1 MKTFRLPDL
10 GEGLTEA
17 EIVAWHVG
25 EGDHVVADQP
35 LVSVETQKAV
45 VEIPA
50 PQSGRITRLYGQ
62 AGDILP
68 VGSPL
73 AEFDGHDARDSET
86 VVGELPHENGRPEV
100 VTSAEPKRG
109 APRVKAAPAV
119 RKLADVMGVD
129 LATLTPS
136 GKGGAVTAADVHAAA
151 SEKNTQENDSQ
162 HLRGPRRAMAKA
174 MARAGR
180 DVVRATVT
188 AEADVSNW
196 QPGEDIMVRLV
207 RAMVAGCARSPMLN
221 AWFDGEALSLKQQED
236 VNLGI
241 AMDTLD
247 GLFVPVLHNANRL
260 EQDDIRPAL
269 DDLKRKVSTRS
280 ITPAGMEGASI
291 TLSNFGSLGGMFA
304 ELVVMPPQ
312 VAIIGAG
319 RIQRRSDNEARMP
332 LSLSFDH
339 RAITGGEAMQFL
351 NAVIGSLEAS
361 EGDVP

>member
-50 PQSGRITRLYGQ
+50 PQSGRIARLFGQ
-62 AGDILP
+62 AGDVLP

-73 AEFDGHDARDSET
+73 VEFDGHAAQVSDT
-86 VVGELPHENGRPEV
+86 VVGNLPHENGRLEGV
-100 VTSAEPKRG
+100 AATNSERST
-109 APRVKAAPAV
+109 PRVKAAPAV
-119 RKLADVMGVD
+119 RKLADELGVD
-129 LATLTPS
+129 LAALMPS
-136 GKGGAVTAADVHAAA
+136 GKGGMVTVADVHAAA
-151 SEKNTQENDSQ
+151 SKTNAPANDGE

-180 DVVRATVT
+180 NVVRATVT
-188 AEADVSNW
+188 VEADVSSW
-196 QPGEDIMVRLV
+196 QPGEDIMARLV

-241 AMDTLD
+241 AIDTPD
-247 GLFVPVLHNANRL
+247 GLFVPVLRNANRL
-260 EQDDIRPAL
+260 EQDEIRPAL
-269 DDLKRKVSTRS
+269 DDLKRQVSTRS

-312 VAIIGAG
+312 VAILGAG
-319 RIQRRSDNEARMP
+319 RIQRRPGSEARMP

-339 RAITGGEAMQFL
+339 RVIAGGEAMQFL
-351 NAVIGSLEAS
+351 NAVIASLEAS

>member
-1 MKTFRLPDL
+1 
-10 GEGLTEA
+10 
-17 EIVAWHVG
+17 
-25 EGDHVVADQP
+25 
-35 LVSVETQKAV
+35 
-45 VEIPA
+45 
-50 PQSGRITRLYGQ
+50 
-62 AGDILP
+62 
-68 VGSPL
+68 
-73 AEFDGHDARDSET
+73 
-86 VVGELPHENGRPEV
+86 
-100 VTSAEPKRG
+100 
-109 APRVKAAPAV
+109 
-119 RKLADVMGVD
+119 
-129 LATLTPS
+129 
-136 GKGGAVTAADVHAAA
+136 
-151 SEKNTQENDSQ
+151 
-162 HLRGPRRAMAKA
+162 MAKA

-180 DVVRATVT
+180 NVVRATVT

-361 EGDVP
+361 EGDAT

>member
-50 PQSGRITRLYGQ
+50 PQSGRITRLFGQ
-62 AGDILP
+62 PGDILP
-68 VGSPL
+68 VGSPV
-73 AEFDGHDARDSET
+73 AEFDGHDAQESET
-86 VVGELPHENGRPEV
+86 VVGELPHENGSPEV
-100 VTSAEPKRG
+100 VTSPEARRG
-109 APRVKAAPAV
+109 APMVKAAPAV
-119 RKLADVMGVD
+119 RKLADGLGVD
-129 LATLTPS
+129 LTTLTPS
-136 GKGGAVTAADVHAAA
+136 GKDGVVTAADVHAAA
-151 SEKNTQENDSQ
+151 SEKNMSANDDE

-174 MARAGR
+174 MAQAGR
-180 DVVRATVT
+180 HVVRATVT

-207 RAMVAGCARSPMLN
+207 RAITAACARSPMLN

-236 VNLGI
+236 VDLGI
-241 AMDTLD
+241 AMDTPD
-247 GLFVPVLHNANRL
+247 GLFVPVLRNANHL
-260 EQDDIRPAL
+260 EQNEIRAAL
-269 DDLKRKVSTRS
+269 DDLKRQVSARS
-280 ITPAGMEGASI
+280 ITPTGMEGASI
-291 TLSNFGSLGGMFA
+291 TLSNFGSLGGIFA

-312 VAIIGAG
+312 VAILGAG
-319 RIQRRSDNEARMP
+319 RIQRRSGNKARMP

-351 NAVIGSLEAS
+351 NAVIGSLES
-361 EGDVP
+361 NEGDVP

>member
-50 PQSGRITRLYGQ
+50 PQSGRITRLFGQ
-62 AGDILP
+62 PGDILP

-73 AEFDGHDARDSET
+73 AEFDGHDAQDSET
-86 VVGELPHENGRPEV
+86 VVGELPHEDGSPVV

-129 LATLTPS
+129 LATVTPS

-151 SEKNTQENDSQ
+151 SEKNTQGNDSQ

-174 MARAGR
+174 MTRAGR

-241 AMDTLD
+241 AMDTPD
-247 GLFVPVLHNANRL
+247 GLFVPILRDANRL
-260 EQDDIRPAL
+260 EQNEIRPAL
-269 DDLKRKVSTRS
+269 DDLKRQVSTRS

-291 TLSNFGSLGGMFA
+291 TLSNFGSLGGVFA

-312 VAIIGAG
+312 VAILGAG
-319 RIQRRSDNEARMP
+319 RVQRRCGNEVLMP

-351 NAVIGSLEAS
+351 NAVIGSLES
-361 EGDVP
+361 NDGDVP

>member
-1 MKTFRLPDL
+1 
-10 GEGLTEA
+10 
-17 EIVAWHVG
+17 
-25 EGDHVVADQP
+25 
-35 LVSVETQKAV
+35 
-45 VEIPA
+45 
-50 PQSGRITRLYGQ
+50 
-62 AGDILP
+62 
-68 VGSPL
+68 
-73 AEFDGHDARDSET
+73 
-86 VVGELPHENGRPEV
+86 
-100 VTSAEPKRG
+100 
-109 APRVKAAPAV
+109 
-119 RKLADVMGVD
+119 
-129 LATLTPS
+129 
-136 GKGGAVTAADVHAAA
+136 
-151 SEKNTQENDSQ
+151 
-162 HLRGPRRAMAKA
+162 
-174 MARAGR
+174 
-180 DVVRATVT
+180 
-188 AEADVSNW
+188 
-196 QPGEDIMVRLV
+196 
-207 RAMVAGCARSPMLN
+207 MLN
-221 AWFDGEALSLKQQED
+221 SWFDGEALRLKQQED

-260 EQDDIRPAL
+260 KQDDIRPAL

-361 EGDVP
+361 EGDAT